1 MTPAQAALHA
11 ERKDKLEKAMGV
23 KKKEEELR
31 AEAAREAALSP
42 EERRQKLKNA
52 VEGGDWSAVIEG
64 QTRETLPVAPGRT
77 IDAEPAV
84 PSAAAPAAAAA
95 QQQGQN
101 RPVTPFAR
109 ASVHRS
115 VGGGTSPSS
124 PSPSAAAEESG
135 SDEPFVLT
143 VEAAEAALDE
153 VRPYLI
159 ADGGNV
165 EVVEVVAEE
174 GEENEAANGRL
185 TPASTSYVVRVAL
198 QGACGTCG
206 SASATM
212 AMGIERALRAT
223 FGAAVARVERVDSSS
238 YGMMAEE
245 ESAAAAGG
253 SAAGV
258 ASVSVD
264 AIDGL
269 LDGLRPAIA
278 AYQGSVEVVSVSPDT
293 LVATLRYSGPDS
305 IGVGI
310 VMAVKD
316 RFPGLSDVKLIS
328 G

>member
-11 ERKDKLEKAMGV
+11 DRKDKLEKAMGV
-23 KKKEEELR
+23 KKKEEELK

-64 QTRETLPVAPGRT
+64 QTKETLPVAPGRT
-77 IDAEPAV
+77 VEASDSAAAAV
-84 PSAAAPAAAAA
+84 SAAAAAAPA
-95 QQQGQN
+95 QTN

-109 ASVHRS
+109 ASVHRA
-115 VGGGTSPSS
+115 VGGGNGGEGKANSSSSPSS
-124 PSPSAAAEESG
+124 PSSPSN
-135 SDEPFVLT
+135 DEPFVLT

-174 GEENEAANGRL
+174 GEGNEEGK
-185 TPASTSYVVRVAL
+185 SYVVRVML

-212 AMGIERALRAT
+212 AMGIERALKAT
-223 FGAAVARVERVDSSS
+223 FGSSVSRVERVANS
-238 YGMMAEE
+238 YGMEAVEAAEK
-245 ESAAAAGG
+245 AAA
-253 SAAGV
+253 SAPN
-258 ASVSVD
+258 SVTVD

-278 AYQGSVEVVSVSPDT
+278 AYEGSVEVLSVSADAPA
-293 LVATLRYSGPDS
+293 VATLRYSGPDS

-316 RFPGLSDVKLIS
+316 RFPGLADVKLVS